1 MCFQCWSEPLMAEGT
16 SSTVRDC
23 SFPPCLVRWWKGR
36 PATWPK
42 PASSN
47 HLCCW
52 WSRRAHDSS
61 ASIICHRLTPRS
73 PCSIAFLHAP
83 VFIRTCI
90 MHSDTA
96 TYLARR
102 LFPRRIAVSSL
113 QCRKYSSSGNN
124 VWTLASWEVGW
135 NCCATF
141 SSEQYTIQ
149 LRGHGRHCTDPPDT
163 SRSLWWQDMCGYYPR
178 ICMHGNTII
187 FKSIAQ
193 SLCLQC
199 LCTVYSQII
208 TMQHRSYFTVD
219 WNWIRDLKK
228 RMQLWL
234 DCFPAPP
241 TLHQCFMGQTVNLV
255 GSHRFPCRSTIDRA
269 NRQFDLWPC
278 LVREFFWIFNTAAL
292 SLLFGN

>member
-1 MCFQCWSEPLMAEGT
+1 MGT
-16 SSTVRDC
+16 LSCAFSLELLIADGTRSTVRDC

-42 PASSN
+42 PASS

-61 ASIICHRLTPRS
+61 ASIICYYRLTPRS
-73 PCSIAFLHAP
+73 PCSIALHAP
-83 VFIRTCI
+83 VFIRA
-90 MHSDTA
+90 HHALRYGDVP
-96 TYLARR
+96 RR
-102 LFPRRIAVSSL
+102 LFLRRVAVSSL

-149 LRGHGRHCTDPPDT
+149 LRGHGRHCADPPDT

-193 SLCLQC
+193 SLL
-199 LCTVYSQII
+199 TVSMYSLRPNENHAASGR
-208 TMQHRSYFTVD
+208 TSRLTE
-219 WNWIRDLKK
+219 IRDFKK
-228 RMQLWL
+228 RMQFWL
-234 DCFPAPP
+234 DCFPAHPK
-241 TLHQCFMGQTVNLV
+241 LHQCFMGQTV
-255 GSHRFPCRSTIDRA
+255 
-269 NRQFDLWPC
+269 
-278 LVREFFWIFNTAAL
+278 
-292 SLLFGN
+292 